1 MENTKKVHLLLVYPD
16 YFEWS
21 SKSKNSGGNYSEG
34 LASISAVVKAAGH
47 QVSLLHLFYSHNK
60 EEFQA
65 RIRGKGYDIIGFS
78 TRTTAFEEVQQMVAW
93 TKEALPGVFVFCGSY
108 HVTLVPD
115 EVLAVPG
122 VDAVCIGEGEYPV
135 RELCNRYF
143 EGNFYDIQS
152 MYFKVNGET
161 IRNPVAPLIEDL
173 DELPIPDFDLF
184 DFPNLE
190 HCRTKTA
197 IVMMSRGCLFS
208 CTYCGNSQ
216 FRQVYPNRKK
226 YARFRS
232 PENAILYLETLLA
245 KYPWIE
251 FINFRDAIFNM
262 YSDWFDTFIE
272 LYRERIHLPFTG
284 NLRLDIMTEDTVRR
298 MKEAGCYM
306 IDVGVESGDW
316 DIRRKYLKR
325 MMTDEQMK
333 NAFAWFHKYGITS
346 LTYNIVGLP
355 HEDLHKALKTIKLN
369 VELDADRVI
378 PNIFYPYPMTVLHD
392 IAKEAGYVPDYIPP
406 DTRVP
411 LVQEQFPE
419 HEVLFAANFFLH
431 FLKSYKRARKMPR
444 WIGVPYEKWLDRVFV
459 SKYTPRK
466 FLNFCYDAKENFIAG
481 IKRFMVA
488 KMPSLYVKL
497 RRIKNMR
504 KKAAKA

>member
-1 MENTKKVHLLLVYPD
+1 MENTKKANVLLVYPD

-34 LASISAVVKAAGH
+34 LASISAVLKAAGH
-47 QVSLLHLFYSHNK
+47 SVSLLHLFYSHTK
-60 EEFQA
+60 EEFQEK
-65 RIRGKGYDIIGFS
+65 IRDKGYDLIGFS
-78 TRTTAFEEVQQMVAW
+78 TRTTAFEEVQQMAIW
-93 TKEALPGVFVFCGSY
+93 TKEATNAFVYCGGY
-108 HVTLVPD
+108 HCTLVPD
-115 EVLAVPG
+115 EVLACEG
-122 VDAVCIGEGEYPV
+122 IDAVCIGEGEYPT
-135 RELCNRYF
+135 RELCDRFF

-152 MYFKVNGET
+152 MYFKVNGEI
-161 IRNPVAPLIEDL
+161 IRNPVAPMIEDL

-184 DFPNLE
+184 DYPNLE

-216 FRQVYPNRKK
+216 FRQVYPNKK
-226 YARFRS
+226 HYARFRS
-232 PENAILYLETLLA
+232 PENAIMYLETLLE

-272 LYRERIHLPFTG
+272 MYKERIHLPFTG

-298 MKEAGCYM
+298 MAEAGCYM
-306 IDVGVESGDW
+306 IDVGVESGDEE
-316 DIRRKYLKR
+316 IRRKYLRR

-333 NAFAWFHKYGITS
+333 NAFSWFRKYGITS

-355 HEDLHKALKTIKLN
+355 HEDLHKALKTVKLN
-369 VELDADRVI
+369 VDLNADRVI

-392 IAKEAGYVPDYIPP
+392 IAKEAGFVPDVIPP
-406 DTRVP
+406 DTKVA
-411 LVQEQFPE
+411 LKQENFPE
-419 HEVLFAANFFLH
+419 HEVLFASNYFLH
-431 FLKSYKRARKMPR
+431 FLKSYKRARKMPKWLGKR
-444 WIGVPYEKWLDRVFV
+444 YEKWLDRVFV

-466 FLNFCYDAKENFIAG
+466 FLNFCSDVKSGFVAG
-481 IKRFMVA
+481 IKRFLVT
-488 KMPSLYVKL
+488 KMPNFYVWL
-497 RRIKNMR
+497 RRVKNGTP
-504 KKAAKA
+504 KTATK